1 MSRAELE
8 LSPIRPAFEW
18 GLPGQL
24 PIRLSGGAAAVG
36 VKSKMLAADGGAEQL
51 IEIELVVADSRKDR
65 SRGDFAELI
74 GHLPVAPRQM
84 PGFCWWLEADDE
96 AIVAIAGGRSAR
108 RQAAGGWG
116 G

>member
-1 MSRAELE
+1 MGAA
-8 LSPIRPAFEW
+8 RPAAHPAEW
-18 GLPGQL
+18 RSSSREHKG
-24 PIRLSGGAAAVG
+24 
-36 VKSKMLAADGGAEQL
+36 KTLAADGGAEQL

-108 RQAAGGWG
+108 RQDAGGWG
-116 G
+116 GWRRWWRWRRWRHLQR